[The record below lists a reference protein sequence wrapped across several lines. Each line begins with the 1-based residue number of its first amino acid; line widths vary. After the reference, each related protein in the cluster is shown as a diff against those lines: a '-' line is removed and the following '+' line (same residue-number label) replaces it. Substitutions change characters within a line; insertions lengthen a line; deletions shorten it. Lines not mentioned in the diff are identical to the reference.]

1 MTPSATRARGRPRD
15 PAAGHAIL
23 AATIMGLAEDGY
35 AGLTM
40 DGIAERAGVSKA
52 TIYRRWPSKE
62 AVVLAAAEHLSAAV
76 PVPDTGTLRGDLDAI
91 AAGLA
96 AVFGSPTTPRL
107 VGALVSEMVR
117 EPDLAHALR
126 DGFLAARRSA
136 ARAALERA
144 QERGEVPA
152 EVDLEVPVDLLAA
165 PFYYRALI
173 TGDPV
178 DDGYAATVVDAVL
191 AWLDSQR

>member
-91 AAGLA
+91 AVGLA

-144 QERGEVPA
+144 RERGEVPA